1 MLGGNPTSI
10 VNHDHYHYQKLLC
23 CAKCSCDKKMHY
35 LWTRPDYLPSSN
47 QSSKGLSCWSM
58 LPKEL
63 SVEHGVRWHLYVLE
77 LIWNIHIS
85 CMTYGVRYNKYC
97 HPTGNSYNNLTPW
110 RQKRWTL
117 WKLIWWQCDIKSY
130 YIMIMDMSMW
140 RLTVPVHKTNDV
152 DRQHQILKIWDS
164 AARRSFLL

>member
-1 MLGGNPTSI
+1 MITITIRNCCVVPNVHAIKKCTTFEPDQTTCLVPISQAKAFPVGQCCQRSC
-10 VNHDHYHYQKLLC
+10 LL
-23 CAKCSCDKKMHY
+23 
-35 LWTRPDYLPSSN
+35 
-47 QSSKGLSCWSM
+47 SM
-58 LPKEL
+58 
-63 SVEHGVRWHLYVLE
+63 VCIDIYMLE

-85 CMTYGVRYNKYC
+85 CMPYGVRYNKYH

-140 RLTVPVHKTNDV
+140 RLTVLVHKTNVVV
-152 DRQHQILKIWDS
+152 DRQHHILKIRDS
-164 AARRSFLL
+164 ATRRSFLL